1 MRAAIVIAGCFIV
14 SSVFAAEQ
22 AVDKQQEKA
31 KPAVVAKARAGQ
43 SVHPVKREVPARVW
57 TLEMSCCEPQ

>member
-22 AVDKQQEKA
+22 AVDKQQDKA
-31 KPAVVAKARAGQ
+31 KPAVVAKARTGQ
-43 SVHPVKREVPARVW
+43 ATRPVKTEVEGRVW